1 MKQNISQ
8 RWSDGAL
15 SQSLEARYGGQ
26 GAGIQGEKKQM
37 NLGRGPGPGRGMAAS
52 GRPKNLKASVLRLMR
67 YLSGEKGLI
76 GAALLCSLI
85 FTGSSL
91 AASYLL
97 RPIINR
103 FVYEPFI
110 MSEFYH
116 RNGSNYVEVLKDSTS
131 DTVVTYIYTAGVPEA
146 NVEISRGV
154 ASFQQAVPDIPGD
167 LRKEKEII
175 SLFYHYRGTFY
186 IEVLR
191 DMVHDVVVVYVYP
204 SDTPGGKMEVG
215 RMKAGPDSGSDDM
228 IISGMMLE
236 IEEKIAEGRK
246 VNGR

>member
-1 MKQNISQ
+1 MTGA
-8 RWSDGAL
+8 DGTPDYVVCAY
-15 SQSLEARYGGQ
+15 EAREFD
-26 GAGIQGEKKQM
+26 I
-37 NLGRGPGPGRGMAAS
+37 
-52 GRPKNLKASVLRLMR
+52 
-67 YLSGEKGLI
+67 
-76 GAALLCSLI
+76 
-85 FTGSSL
+85 
-91 AASYLL
+91 
-97 RPIINR
+97 
-103 FVYEPFI
+103 EPVI
-110 MSEFYH
+110 MGEFYH

-236 IEEKIAEGRK
+236 IEEKIAE
-246 VNGR
+246 

>member
-1 MKQNISQ
+1 MWVFAERGKENGRRFHRYRMIQEDVSGFLLDVL
-8 RWSDGAL
+8 SDVQEKGYAYGPVNG
-15 SQSLEARYGGQ
+15 SENFFQVTGDDGTTDYVVCAYEAREFD
-26 GAGIQGEKKQM
+26 I
-37 NLGRGPGPGRGMAAS
+37 
-52 GRPKNLKASVLRLMR
+52 
-67 YLSGEKGLI
+67 
-76 GAALLCSLI
+76 
-85 FTGSSL
+85 
-91 AASYLL
+91 
-97 RPIINR
+97 
-103 FVYEPFI
+103 EPFI

-116 RNGSNYVEVLKDSTS
+116 RNGSNYVEVLKDATS